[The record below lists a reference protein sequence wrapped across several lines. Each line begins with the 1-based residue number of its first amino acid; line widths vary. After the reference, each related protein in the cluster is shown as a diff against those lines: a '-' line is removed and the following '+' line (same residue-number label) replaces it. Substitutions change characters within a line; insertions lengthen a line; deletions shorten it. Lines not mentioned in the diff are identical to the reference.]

1 MRRRERMMLRVTIQD
16 SEEAAIRHCTGRI
29 VRGEEADTLCNAVM
43 YQHYREVVVTLNLA
57 S

>member
-1 MRRRERMMLRVTIQD
+1 MMFRVTIQG
-16 SEEAAIRHCTGRI
+16 SEEAAIRHRTGRI

-43 YQHYREVVVTLNLA
+43 YQDYREVVPLNLA

>member
-1 MRRRERMMLRVTIQD
+1 MRRCERMTLRVTIRD
-16 SEEAAIRHCTGRI
+16 SEKAAIRHRTGRI

-43 YQHYREVVVTLNLA
+43 CRHYKEVVTLNLA

>member
-16 SEEAAIRHCTGRI
+16 SEEAAIRHYTGRI

-43 YQHYREVVVTLNLA
+43 CQHYREVVTLNLA